1 MNPRRL
7 ACNVASRVVLDTN
20 GLLMPF
26 ETGIRLERELE
37 RLLGTFE
44 ILVPEAVMTELGIIA
59 ATAKGRRRDN
69 AKAALSLAAKY
80 TYRKSPAEG
89 DRAILAVA
97 RQEGALLL
105 TNDRELIREAMKAGI
120 GVVRMKG
127 KGHLIVETAQGEVR
141 G

>member
-1 MNPRRL
+1 LNPRRL

-69 AKAALSLAAKY
+69 AKAALSLAKY
-80 TYRKSPAEG
+80 TYRKSPPEG